1 MFECHI
7 YLGPMFSGKSSEL
20 IRQCK
25 RYSAIGKKV
34 LMVNHT
40 IDVRTEDFIETHD
53 KNRKIAIKTTSLCKL
68 IEDNIVDNYDVICV
82 DEGQFFDDLRDF
94 ILKLEHTDKIMY
106 IAGLDGDSERNPFG
120 QMLDCIPLCDTVI
133 KLRALDMIDCD
144 GNMKAPFTKRYNKNT
159 NAQIQV
165 GAKEY
170 YKAVSRNNYL
180 TNDNSN

>member
-7 YLGPMFSGKSSEL
+7 YLGPMFSGKSTEL
-20 IRQCK
+20 IRQFT

-34 LMVNHT
+34 LMINHS
-40 IDVRTEDFIETHD
+40 IDTRTEDFIETHNQ
-53 KNRKIAIKTTSLCKL
+53 NRVIAVKTSRLCKL
-68 IEDNIVDNYDVICV
+68 IEDDIVNEYDVICV

-106 IAGLDGDSERNPFG
+106 IAGLDGDSERKPFG

-144 GNMKAPFTKRYNKNT
+144 GNTKAPFTKRYKKT
-159 NAQIQV
+159 TDAQIQV

-170 YKAVSRNNYL
+170 YKAVSRTNYL
-180 TNDNSN
+180 ASDD